1 MGIAKEFKDFA
12 MRGNVMDLAIGVI
25 IGGAF
30 NKIVTALVQAVIMPI
45 IGMVAGDPK
54 KFQELELGGIK
65 IGILIQAV
73 LDFVIIALVLFL
85 IVKAVNTL
93 RKQADPVIE
102 APNTTEILLSEI
114 RDELRKK

>member
-1 MGIAKEFKDFA
+1 MGIAKEFRDFA

-30 NKIVTALVQAVIMPI
+30 NKIVTAMVEAVIMPI

-54 KFQELELGGIK
+54 KFHDLELGGIK
-65 IGILIQAV
+65 IGILIQAL
-73 LDFVIIALVLFL
+73 LDFVIIAFVLFL
-85 IVKAVNTL
+85 IVKAINSV
-93 RKQADPVIE
+93 RKKAEPVIQ